1 MDYHCICLYGNYRR
15 ICPCAICYCTCLYA
29 DLLLRVRQR
38 ICLAQTLLHSCG
50 LANLQSTWVQS
61 SSQDCG
67 LAALQFIL
75 VPIIIAWLRSR
86 STLGPRSSHNLP
98 LSLWRVTNSQPA
110 ITRSAPDRSALC
122 SFTSPSSPCILSFV
136 FSRWALSFTLEVVV
150 TGDQLT
156 SLKAAPFTDR
166 VWAKPCD
173 DVWLRVDCKQSCAI
187 KFAQRVDC
195 RWMCKDRSAQRQV

>member
-61 SSQDCG
+61 SSENCR
-67 LAALQFIL
+67 LAALWFIL
-75 VPIIIAWLRSR
+75 MPIIIARLCLQ
-86 STLGPRSSHNLP
+86 STLGPRSSYDLP
-98 LSLWRVTNSQPA
+98 LSFWRVTLGQPA
-110 ITRSAPDRSALC
+110 ITWSALDRSALC
-122 SFTSPSSPCILSFV
+122 PLTSPSSPCTLSFV
-136 FSRWALSFTLEVVV
+136 FSRWALPFTLEVVV

-156 SLKAAPFTDR
+156 SLEAALFTILISPYPMGQPAR
-166 VWAKPCD
+166 LEK
-173 DVWLRVDCKQSCAI
+173 LS
-187 KFAQRVDC
+187 
-195 RWMCKDRSAQRQV
+195 